1 MAELASP
8 ILGGINSA
16 RGMMSP
22 RVMSGAAEQQREAE
36 RQVILSSVSNL
47 VGGLSTRLDRIGLQI
62 NDLGRSLQVVS
73 TSITQNSFLERQKEA
88 IEQERERRIAE
99 QQLREGQEALV
110 ERKIENA
117 TVAPVQKAAV
127 KTQSALSRLM
137 SFFSLLLTG
146 WLAPKIIQGIGA
158 VAKSAIQQLTN
169 IKNLLSKGFASAGNV
184 FAKLTQGL
192 RNIIGSVTR
201 TTSRVTQAIAN
212 GLFKYPIQVLRG
224 AINSAGNLI
233 KKPAAA
239 AGAAASTAGNAVTK
253 IRPPIYDL
261 AKSFIANPLGQ
272 IVFGTGINMSQG
284 ASLGQSVAGASAVS
298 AGAYVI
304 SKAPLP
310 FLLKAGLAIM
320 GASFLNQ
327 KGQDLYSQFKPNANP
342 LAGFDKNMDLSSVL
356 EGSPQVALPVAQ
368 VQSSTPATSVMR
380 ADNIGPAAE
389 PQTNVVV
396 TAAQQPA
403 TQVVPTSTNPFANE
417 IPNISSSNADNF
429 YVYYSMANYNVVI

>member
-22 RVMSGAAEQQREAE
+22 RVMSGDAEQQREAE

-62 NDLGRSLQVVS
+62 NDLGKSLQVVS
-73 TSITQNSFLERQKEA
+73 TSIAQNSFLERQKEA

-117 TVAPVQKAAV
+117 PVAPVQKAAV

-137 SFFSLLLTG
+137 AFFSLLLTG

-158 VAKSAIQQLTN
+158 AAKSAIQQLTN
-169 IKNLLSKGFASAGNV
+169 IKNLLSKGFTSAGNV
-184 FAKLTQGL
+184 FSKLTLGL

-224 AINSAGNLI
+224 AINAAGKLI
-233 KKPAAA
+233 GKPAAV
-239 AGAAASTAGNAVTK
+239 AASAVGNVATQTAPSV
-253 IRPPIYDL
+253 YQF
-261 AKSFIANPLGQ
+261 AKSLVTNPLGQ
-272 IVFGTGINMSQG
+272 IAFGTAINTSQG
-284 ASLGQSVAGASAVS
+284 APLGQSVAGASAAA
-298 AGAYVI
+298 AGIYGI
-304 SKAPLP
+304 SMLPLP
-310 FLLKAGLAIM
+310 FIFKLPLSFV

-327 KGQDLYSQFKPNANP
+327 KGQDLFSQFKPNANP
-342 LAGFDKNMDLSSVL
+342 LAGFDKNMDFSSAL
-356 EGSPQVALPVAQ
+356 EGSSQIAIPIAQ
-368 VQSSTPATSVMR
+368 VQSSTPTTSVMR
-380 ADNIGPAAE
+380 ANTIGPAAE

-396 TAAQQPA
+396 TAQQPA
-403 TQVVPTSTNPFANE
+403 GQVVPTSTNPFANE
-417 IPNISSSNADNF
+417 IPNISSSNVDNF

>member
-36 RQVILSSVSNL
+36 RQVVLSSVSNL
-47 VGGLSTRLDRIGLQI
+47 VGGLSTRLDKIGLQI

-88 IEQERERRIAE
+88 IEQERERRIVE

-137 SFFSLLLTG
+137 TFFSLLLTG

-158 VAKSAIQQLTN
+158 AAKSTVQQLTN
-169 IKNLLSKGFASAGNV
+169 VKNLLGKGFASAGNV

-192 RNIIGSVTR
+192 RNIVGSVTR

-224 AINSAGNLI
+224 AVSAAGNLI
-233 KKPAAA
+233 GKPAAA
-239 AGAAASTAGNAVTK
+239 AATALTAATTTAPSVFKLVKSAV
-253 IRPPIYDL
+253 
-261 AKSFIANPLGQ
+261 ANPFIQLAA
-272 IVFGTGINMSQG
+272 GTGLNMSQG
-284 ASLGQSVAGASAVS
+284 SPLGQSVAGAGTA
-298 AGAYVI
+298 A
-304 SKAPLP
+304 
-310 FLLKAGLAIM
+310 AGLYGLSM
-320 GASFLNQ
+320 MPMPLLLNY
-327 KGQDLYSQFKPNANP
+327 LLVS
-342 LAGFDKNMDLSSVL
+342 
-356 EGSPQVALPVAQ
+356 
-368 VQSSTPATSVMR
+368 
-380 ADNIGPAAE
+380 
-389 PQTNVVV
+389 
-396 TAAQQPA
+396 
-403 TQVVPTSTNPFANE
+403 
-417 IPNISSSNADNF
+417 
-429 YVYYSMANYNVVI
+429 

>member
-16 RGMMSP
+16 RGMMSS
-22 RVMSGAAEQQREAE
+22 RSMSGAAEQQREAE
-36 RQVILSSVSNL
+36 RQVVLSSVSNL

-73 TSITQNSFLERQKEA
+73 TSIAQNSFLERQKEA

-99 QQLREGQEALV
+99 QQLREGQESLV

-137 SFFSLLLTG
+137 TFFSLLLTG

-158 VAKSAIQQLTN
+158 AAKSAVQQLTN
-169 IKNLLSKGFASAGNV
+169 IKNLLGKGFASAGNV

-212 GLFKYPIQVLRG
+212 GLFKYPIQILRG
-224 AINSAGNLI
+224 AVSAAGNLI
-233 KKPAAA
+233 GKPVAAA
-239 AGAAASTAGNAVTK
+239 ATAVTTAAATTAPTVFQLVKSAVT
-253 IRPPIYDL
+253 
-261 AKSFIANPLGQ
+261 NPFVQ
-272 IVFGTGINMSQG
+272 VAAGTGLNMSQG
-284 ASLGQSVAGASAVS
+284 APLGQSVAGAGAAA
-298 AGAYVI
+298 AGLYGL
-304 SKAPLP
+304 SMLPMP
-310 FLLKAGLAIM
+310 FLLKLPLGIL
-320 GASFLNQ
+320 GASVLNQ
-327 KGQDLYSQFKPNANP
+327 KGQDLYSQFKPDSNP
-342 LAGFDKNMDLSSVL
+342 LAGFNMATDLSTMIP
-356 EGSPQVALPVAQ
+356 GSTQIQLPIAQ

-380 ADNIGPAAE
+380 ADTIGPAAE

-396 TAAQQPA
+396 TAPPPPA

>member
-8 ILGGINSA
+8 ISGGINSA

-36 RQVILSSVSNL
+36 RQVVLSSVSNL
-47 VGGLSTRLDRIGLQI
+47 VGGLSTRLDKIGLQI

-88 IEQERERRIAE
+88 IEQERERRIVE

-137 SFFSLLLTG
+137 TFFSLLLTG

-158 VAKSAIQQLTN
+158 AAKSTVQQLTN
-169 IKNLLSKGFASAGNV
+169 VKNLLGKGFASAGNV

-192 RNIIGSVTR
+192 RNIVGSVTR

-224 AINSAGNLI
+224 AVSAAGNLI
-233 KKPAAA
+233 GKPAAA
-239 AGAAASTAGNAVTK
+239 AATALTAATTTAPSVFKLVKSAV
-253 IRPPIYDL
+253 
-261 AKSFIANPLGQ
+261 ANPFIQLAA
-272 IVFGTGINMSQG
+272 GTGLNMSQG
-284 ASLGQSVAGASAVS
+284 SPLGQSVAGAGTA
-298 AGAYVI
+298 A
-304 SKAPLP
+304 
-310 FLLKAGLAIM
+310 AGLYGLSMMPMPLFIKLPLGII
-320 GASFLNQ
+320 GATFLNQ
-327 KGQDLYSQFKPNANP
+327 KGQDLYSQFKPKSNP
-342 LAGFDKNMDLSSVL
+342 LAGFNMDMDLSTMMH
-356 EGSPQVALPVAQ
+356 GSSQVALPVAQ
-368 VQSSTPATSVMR
+368 VQSSTPSTSVMR
-380 ADNIGPAAE
+380 ADTIGPAAE

-396 TAAQQPA
+396 TAPQQPA

-429 YVYYSMANYNVVI
+429 YVYYSMVNYNVVM